1 MARIGNIRRGWIV
14 GGWTAILKAHST
26 YSMTRTDRCS
36 RKSLLP
42 VILHYPSSSK
52 TPHCP
57 SCSRELSNA
66 VPSVLLTSRQPAI
79 PPSTNGAETDEPA
92 PKKKKKSDKSKEEPL
107 VCGHVFC
114 KTCADSIVLPAGRCS
129 VCEAKIAKEGMV
141 PMGKEGEFPVDSVI
155 SQTLCERLI
164 GQVLGLQRLA
174 DQR

>member
-1 MARIGNIRRGWIV
+1 MSKSLRILGGGYGLSVTKDLVSNRRGRV
-14 GGWTAILKAHST
+14 DKRRKILCSHITPA
-26 YSMTRTDRCS
+26 DRPANNLS

-66 VPSVLLTSRQPAI
+66 VPSVLLTSREPAV
-79 PPSTNGAETDEPA
+79 PTSAGAEGDTEQLAP
-92 PKKKKKSDKSKEEPL
+92 PKKKKKSDKEKEEPL

-129 VCEAKIAKEGMV
+129 VCEAKITKEGMV
-141 PMGKEGEFPVDSVI
+141 PMGKEGESFEKP
-155 SQTLCERLI
+155 Q
-164 GQVLGLQRLA
+164 
-174 DQR
+174 